1 MAIRYAVNTEVDVD
15 AEVDLDIVGGLA
27 EKP

>member
-1 MAIRYAVNTEVDVD
+1 MTLRNVVNTEVDVD

-27 EKP
+27 ERP

>member
-1 MAIRYAVNTEVDVD
+1 MAVRNVVNTEVDVD
-15 AEVDLDIVGGLA
+15 AEVDLDIVRGLA